1 MSMNVKKITNKI
13 NDIWMKYT
21 KTQKRLVIGGIAAV
35 IIIILLAVIFFP
47 KENLVPLYKDLSAEE
62 TGQIKQ
68 TLDEKGV
75 TSELDANGTVIKVPA
90 DRVNSL
96 KVELAAEGV
105 PKSGEIDYSFFGQSV
120 GFGMTDNEFEVLK
133 VDAMQTEL
141 SNLINTINGVKSSK
155 VLINLPQETVFV
167 GEQAPSAS
175 ASIVLELE
183 GANTLDQQQINGL
196 YHLASKSVPNL
207 QPENIVIMD
216 QNFTYYDQNEQGS
229 EYASDNFSSQQ
240 KIKAQVE
247 KDIGRQ
253 VQSLLGTMMGQNKVV
268 VSVTTDIDFTKESR
282 KEDLVEPVDKENME
296 GIAVSAERV
305 TETYTGEGAQA
316 GGVNGTGEDDI
327 TNYNEAAGG
336 SRNGDY
342 EKNEERINNEVNRV
356 HKEIV
361 ESPYKIRDLG
371 IQVVVEPPDPKNVQ
385 SLTSDREDDIRQILS
400 TIVTTS
406 INKDIESQ
414 PLTQNEIDNKI
425 VVSVQPFDGK
435 IESTPPETTSGGI
448 PIWIY
453 AAVGAL
459 LLIVILLLILLIRR
473 KKYDSENEE
482 EEIVF
487 ERQEPIFVED
497 VNDEKESEESV
508 RRKQLEKMAKE
519 KPEEFA
525 KLLRGWLAEE

>member
-1 MSMNVKKITNKI
+1 MNVKQITNKL
-13 NDIWMKYT
+13 NGIWMSFSKS
-21 KTQKRLVIGGIAAV
+21 QKRLFIAGIAAV
-35 IIIILLAVIFFP
+35 IIMILLAVIFFP
-47 KENLVPLYKDLSAEE
+47 KEELVPLYKDLSAEE

-68 TLDEKGV
+68 SLDEKGIV
-75 TSELDANGTVIKVPA
+75 SELDANGTVIKVPA
-90 DRVNSL
+90 NRVDAL

-105 PKSGEIDYSFFGQSV
+105 PKSGEIDYSFFGQNV

-141 SNLINTINGVKSSK
+141 TNLINTIDGVKNSK

-167 GEQAPSAS
+167 GEKGPSAS

-183 GANTLDQQQINGL
+183 GVTALNQQQINGL
-196 YHLASKSVPNL
+196 YHLVSKSVPNL

-216 QNFTYYDQNEQGS
+216 QNFTYYDQNEQAT
-229 EYASDNFSSQQ
+229 EYAAENFSSQQ

-268 VSVTTDIDFTKESR
+268 VSVTTDIDFTKENR
-282 KEDLVEPVDKENME
+282 KEELVEPVDRENME

-316 GGVNGTGEDDI
+316 GGVNGTGQDDI
-327 TNYNEAAGG
+327 PNYNEAAGASG
-336 SRNGDY
+336 NGDY
-342 EKNEERINNEVNRV
+342 ERNEERINNEVNRV

-361 ESPYKIRDLG
+361 ESPYKIRDMG
-371 IQVVVEPPDPKNVQ
+371 IQVMVEPPDPNNVR
-385 SLTSDREDDIRQILS
+385 SLNADREDDIRQILS
-400 TIVTTS
+400 TIISTS
-406 INKDIESQ
+406 INKETASQ

-435 IESTPPETTSGGI
+435 IEMQPPEPGGGI
-448 PIWIY
+448 PIWMY
-453 AAVGAL
+453 AASGAL
-459 LLIVILLLILLIRR
+459 LLLVIFLVILLVR
-473 KKYDSENEE
+473 KKKKEESE
-482 EEIVF
+482 EEIAF
-487 ERQEPIFVED
+487 ESQTPIFVED
-497 VNDEKESEESV
+497 VNDKKESEDSL

-525 KLLRGWLAEE
+525 KLLRGWLTEE